1 MNTTLRKR
9 LPRRLGYKLIAAG
22 LVVSPLL
29 TISNPAHAATP
40 AVTALQGLSTGSTGE
55 AVKTLQEALISQG
68 IDVKGGA
75 DGRFGPM
82 TLAALNEFQRSAGL
96 EVTNSVDEATAIA
109 VGTTVSPLT
118 GLAKGRFGDDVVR
131 LQEQL
136 IAAGFTPKGGADG
149 HFGPATEAAL
159 KAYQEAEGL
168 TVSGIADELTVAHL
182 SSAGQKAPA
191 EEGNESPDGV
201 ETPSEG
207 DDAATE
213 SSTDV
218 EPETPTLA
226 PEIAELAGVANG
238 SVGAAAKAVQQLL
251 IDAGIELRGGADG
264 AFGPVSQAALKS
276 FQNSRGLETTGVADE
291 ATLLALT
298 TTGSTQT
305 DGDDE
310 SAVAVPSE
318 FSQLVGLRPGALGES
333 VAALQRR
340 LLDLGVSVRGGADG
354 IFGPATSTA
363 VKAFQTD
370 RGLEETGIVD
380 DATAAALAHDAASE
394 AATEDDHDQDDHDHG
409 ADSDSSATTQG
420 FGVYGETSE
429 RVAALQTALIN
440 AGITVRGGADG
451 VFGSA
456 TSAAVMSFQR
466 REALQV
472 TGVVNS
478 ATAEALGLTS
488 SSAPTDSPVA
498 TLALGAFPVQGMCGF
513 TDTWHAA
520 RSGGRLHLGVD
531 IIAAEGKLLY
541 AVADGTITKIYTDSP
556 GSLAGNGIR
565 LEMEDGTYFFYAHLA
580 AFAEGIEVGVKVVA
594 GQVIGQ
600 VGSTGNAGTAHLH
613 FEIHPGGGAAI
624 NPYPIVKAIDG
635 CAVTDPVAV
644 TSSN

>member
-1 MNTTLRKR
+1 
-9 LPRRLGYKLIAAG
+9 
-22 LVVSPLL
+22 VSPLTGL
-29 TISNPAHAATP
+29 
-40 AVTALQGLSTGSTGE
+40 AVGSTGE
-55 AVKTLQEALISQG
+55 SVKALQEALIG
-68 IDVKGGA
+68 AGHTPKGGA
-75 DGRFGPM
+75 DGRFGP
-82 TLAALNEFQRSAGL
+82 
-96 EVTNSVDEATAIA
+96 
-109 VGTTVSPLT
+109 
-118 GLAKGRFGDDVVR
+118 
-131 LQEQL
+131 
-136 IAAGFTPKGGADG
+136 
-149 HFGPATEAAL
+149 ATEAAL
-159 KAYQEAEGL
+159 RAFQNAAGLAETGL
-168 TVSGIADELTVAHL
+168 ADEITVARL
-182 SSAGQKAPA
+182 GAVTNAPVAPSPAEESNSAPA
-191 EEGNESPDGV
+191 EQAPV
-201 ETPSEG
+201 
-207 DDAATE
+207 
-213 SSTDV
+213 
-218 EPETPTLA
+218 LA
-226 PEIAELAGVANG
+226 PEISELIGVRYG
-238 SVGAAAKAVQQLL
+238 VVSAAAKAVQQLL
-251 IDAGIELRGGADG
+251 IDAGITLRGGADG
-264 AFGPVSQAALKS
+264 EFGRVSEAALMQFQKS
-276 FQNSRGLETTGVADE
+276 AGLEASGVADE
-291 ATLLALT
+291 ATLIALT
-298 TTGSTQT
+298 GSSNN
-305 DGDDE
+305 GEE
-310 SAVAVPSE
+310 SAVAVPAE

-394 AATEDDHDQDDHDHG
+394 AATEDDHDHG

-580 AFAEGIEVGVKVVA
+580 AFAEGIEVGVRVVA

-600 VGSTGNAGTAHLH
+600 VGRTGNAGTAHLH

-624 NPYPIVKAIDG
+624 NP
-635 CAVTDPVAV
+635 
-644 TSSN
+644 

>member
-1 MNTTLRKR
+1 MNISLRTR
-9 LPRRLGYKLIAAG
+9 LPRRLGYKIIAAG

-29 TISNPAHAATP
+29 ASTGSVQAASP
-40 AVTALQGLSTGSTGE
+40 SIAALQGLTTGSSGE
-55 AVKTLQEALISQG
+55 SVKALQEALIARG
-68 IDVKGGA
+68 IAVVGGA
-75 DGRFGPM
+75 DGHFGPK
-82 TLAALNEFQRSAGL
+82 TLAALNEFQRSVGL

-109 VGTTVSPLT
+109 VGTAVSPLT
-118 GLAKGRFGDDVVR
+118 GLAVGSTGESVKA
-131 LQEQL
+131 LQEAL
-136 IAAGFTPKGGADG
+136 IGVGHTPKGGADG

-159 KAYQEAEGL
+159 RAFQNGAGL
-168 TVSGIADELTVAHL
+168 PVTGIADEITVARL
-182 SSAGQKAPA
+182 GSVTNAPVAPSPAEESESAPA
-191 EEGNESPDGV
+191 EEAPV
-201 ETPSEG
+201 
-207 DDAATE
+207 
-213 SSTDV
+213 
-218 EPETPTLA
+218 LA
-226 PEIAELAGVANG
+226 PEISELIGVRYGAV
-238 SVGAAAKAVQQLL
+238 SAAAKAVQQLL
-251 IDAGIELRGGADG
+251 IDAGISLRGGADG
-264 AFGPVSQAALKS
+264 EFGRVSESALKQ
-276 FQNSRGLETTGVADE
+276 FQKSAGLEASGVADE
-291 ATLLALT
+291 ATLVALT
-298 TTGSTQT
+298 GSSIN
-305 DGDDE
+305 DEE
-310 SAVAVPSE
+310 SAVAVPTE
-318 FSQLVGLRPGALGES
+318 YTQLVGLRPGALGES

-394 AATEDDHDQDDHDHG
+394 AATEDDHDHG

>member
-1 MNTTLRKR
+1 MNISLRTR
-9 LPRRLGYKLIAAG
+9 LPRRLGYKIIAAG
-22 LVVSPLL
+22 LVVTPLL
-29 TISNPAHAATP
+29 ASTGSVQAASP
-40 AVTALQGLSTGSTGE
+40 SIAALQGLTTGSSGE
-55 AVKTLQEALISQG
+55 SVKALQEALIARG
-68 IDVKGGA
+68 IAVVGGA
-75 DGRFGPM
+75 DGHFGPK
-82 TLAALNEFQRSAGL
+82 TLAALNEFQRSVGL

-109 VGTTVSPLT
+109 VGTAVSPLT
-118 GLAKGRFGDDVVR
+118 GLAVGSTGESVKA
-131 LQEQL
+131 LQEAL
-136 IAAGFTPKGGADG
+136 IGAGHTPKGGADG
-149 HFGPATEAAL
+149 RFGPATEAAL
-159 KAYQEAEGL
+159 RAFQNGAGL
-168 TVSGIADELTVAHL
+168 PVTGVADEITAARLGAVTNAPVAP
-182 SSAGQKAPA
+182 SPAEESNSAPA
-191 EEGNESPDGV
+191 EQVSV
-201 ETPSEG
+201 
-207 DDAATE
+207 
-213 SSTDV
+213 
-218 EPETPTLA
+218 LA
-226 PEIAELAGVANG
+226 PEFSELIGVRY
-238 SVGAAAKAVQQLL
+238 GAVSASAKAVQQLL
-251 IDAGIELRGGADG
+251 IDAGVSLRGGADG
-264 AFGPVSQAALKS
+264 EFGRVSEAALKQ
-276 FQNSRGLETTGVADE
+276 FQKSAGLEASGVADE
-291 ATLLALT
+291 ATLMALT
-298 TTGSTQT
+298 APLNNGE
-305 DGDDE
+305 E
-310 SAVAVPSE
+310 SAVAVPAE

-370 RGLEETGIVD
+370 RGLEESGIVD

-394 AATEDDHDQDDHDHG
+394 AATEDDHDHG

>member
-9 LPRRLGYKLIAAG
+9 LPRRLGYKLFAAG

-29 TISNPAHAATP
+29 TISNPVHAATP

-55 AVKTLQEALISQG
+55 AVKALQEALISRG

-96 EVTNSVDEATAIA
+96 EVTSAVDEATAIA

-118 GLAKGRFGDDVVR
+118 GLTKGRFGDDVVS

-168 TVSGIADELTVAHL
+168 AVSGIVDELTVAHL
-182 SSAGQKAPA
+182 SSAGQKAPV

-201 ETPSEG
+201 ETPSESD
-207 DDAATE
+207 DDASE
-213 SSTDV
+213 PSTDV
-218 EPETPTLA
+218 EPDTPTLA

-276 FQNSRGLETTGVADE
+276 FQNSRGLEATGVADE

-298 TTGSTQT
+298 TSGATQT
-305 DGDDE
+305 DGGDE

-318 FSQLVGLRPGALGES
+318 FSQLVGLRPGALGDS

-340 LLDLGVSVRGGADG
+340 LLDLGITVRGGADG
-354 IFGPATSTA
+354 IFGPATASSLKT
-363 VKAFQTD
+363 FQEQQN
-370 RGLEETGIVD
+370 LEATGIVD
-380 DATAAALAHDAASE
+380 DATAAALAAPASTDE
-394 AATEDDHDQDDHDHG
+394 
-409 ADSDSSATTQG
+409 SSADEPNEETAGDEATGTTEG
-420 FGVYGETSE
+420 YGVYGEVSD
-429 RVAALQTALIN
+429 RVTALQNALIN

-451 VFGSA
+451 VFGA
-456 TSAAVMSFQR
+456 GTSAAVMEFQR
-466 REALQV
+466 QQELQV
-472 TGVVNS
+472 TGVVNA
-478 ATAEALGLTS
+478 ATAELLGLSTEV
-488 SSAPTDSPVA
+488 APADSPVA
-498 TLALGAFPVQGMCGF
+498 NISLAAFPIQGMCGY
-513 TDTWHAA
+513 TDTWHAE
-520 RSGGRLHLGVD
+520 RSGGRVHLGVD
-531 IIAAEGKLLY
+531 IIASEGKLIY
-541 AVADGTITKIYTDSP
+541 AVADGTITKVYTDRP
-556 GSLAGNGIR
+556 GSLAGNGLR
-565 LEMEDGTYFFYAHLA
+565 LTMDDGTYFFYAHLLS
-580 AFAEGIEVGVKVVA
+580 FAEGIEVGTKVVA
-594 GQVIGQ
+594 GQVIGKN
-600 VGSTGNAGTAHLH
+600 GNTGNSGTPHLH
-613 FEIHPGGGAAI
+613 FEIHPDGGAAI

-635 CAVTDPVAV
+635 CSVTEPVAV
-644 TSSN
+644 MAQN